1 MGEHKHINSAPFFV
15 GLGFVD
21 RACASGWLSALSG
34 QDKANPTQKLSDLS
48 GLSGLLSH
56 TSGGSRYQV
65 GGTSQYWKL
74 KFDLRAKLECEIVG
88 AVWPLIW

>member
-1 MGEHKHINSAPFFV
+1 MADSAPDFF
-15 GLGFVD
+15 GLGVVD
-21 RACASGWLSALSG
+21 RVCARGWLSALSG
-34 QDKANPTQKLSDLS
+34 QDKANPKQQLSGLS

-74 KFDLRAKLECEIVG
+74 KFDFRAKLECEIVG